1 MAVATLLAVIG
12 ALLLAVFHDDIQTL
26 CHHPKIEVNVAQD
39 LIEPAHGKYYIRGTV
54 KNIGDRRAKR
64 CRVKL
69 LRVEGQNYETQQI
82 NFYLAWQ
89 GRTWDFLTLYPDEF
103 WIFDIGTRDPADNAP
118 CPLRFS
124 TYIGTNDVARELVPR
139 ELSYRLILAVYG
151 DNIPSIPHTV
161 SLTIGA
167 AANDIQILP
176 GP

>member
-1 MAVATLLAVIG
+1 M
-12 ALLLAVFHDDIQTL
+12 
-26 CHHPKIEVNVAQD
+26 
-39 LIEPAHGKYYIRGTV
+39 
-54 KNIGDRRAKR
+54 
-64 CRVKL
+64 
-69 LRVEGQNYETQQI
+69 
-82 NFYLAWQ
+82 
-89 GRTWDFLTLYPDEF
+89 TLYPDEF

-118 CPLRFS
+118 SPLRFS

>member
-1 MAVATLLAVIG
+1 MLAVIG

-118 CPLRFS
+118 CPPRFS

>member
-1 MAVATLLAVIG
+1 MEYPHGGCHFACGYRRA
-12 ALLLAVFHDDIQTL
+12 LLAVFHDDIQTL

-39 LIEPAHGKYYIRGTV
+39 LIEPAHGKYYRGTV

-118 CPLRFS
+118 CSASFFNLQR
-124 TYIGTNDVARELVPR
+124 NK
-139 ELSYRLILAVYG
+139 
-151 DNIPSIPHTV
+151 
-161 SLTIGA
+161 
-167 AANDIQILP
+167 
-176 GP
+176 